1 MKKIIY
7 ILISLIVSLAVF
19 NLIQTNRVY
28 IKASVKKDCTVTLN
42 YTNYKNKTET
52 TYQRVFK
59 YSDEGVQ
66 KVKLRLK
73 DNVKSMNITVEDN
86 SLDIEKISVISGFIP
101 YKVKSLD
108 IDKSV
113 FGKIL
118 VIRIIASL
126 AIGFLLPLL
135 IYYFAKFIYTRKEKF
150 MVAMFIF
157 MFCMPVLTMFLPL
170 EKVNIFNI
178 VGEHTVY
185 NFPKLTLK
193 SYFNKSYQQQFEGW
207 FNQKIIWNALYIKL
221 FNSLYYALFDKS
233 YSSNGGIIIGKD
245 KQLYEKAYI
254 TTLFFPD
261 RYTDTMN
268 IPSAGEVKELIDS
281 QAEDLRAIQDW
292 LESKGKVFLFV
303 NTPSKA
309 DFEEDKIPDRFE
321 VGTVT
326 YQSYLH
332 NTLISALK
340 GNGIH
345 YVDAPGYLKANAGK
359 NPVYAVGGI
368 HWNDRGKILATQSI
382 VEELNK
388 ITDYNF
394 DNVKI
399 QKAYINKFPQNED
412 RDLVTLLN
420 LLYLPKKYTVETL
433 IYEPSKKSA
442 PNIKVKVIG
451 GSFSSGFCDGLTLS
465 HTFKDIDYYFYITR
479 KLIRYRDYLRQ
490 DVIEDESIKNV
501 SKNIKRAIDTDILIL
516 ELNDSVIGT
525 KKGHLT
531 AFIEEMKKIMAA
543 DKK

>member
-28 IKASVKKDCTVTLN
+28 IKANVKNDCTVTLN
-42 YTNYKNKTET
+42 YTNYRNKSET

-66 KVKLRLK
+66 KIKLRLK
-73 DNVKSMNITVEDN
+73 DNVKSMNIAVEDN
-86 SLDIEKISVISGFIP
+86 SLEIEKISVISGFIP
-101 YKVKSLD
+101 YKLKSLT
-108 IDKSV
+108 IDNSV
-113 FGKIL
+113 FRNIL
-118 VIRIIASL
+118 ILRIITSF
-126 AIGFLLPLL
+126 AIGFILPLL
-135 IYYFAKFIYTRKEKF
+135 IYYLSKYIYPRKEKF
-150 MVAMFIF
+150 MVTIFIF
-157 MFCMPVLTMFLPL
+157 MFCMPLLTIILPL

-185 NFPKLTLK
+185 NFPKLTFK

-221 FNSLYYALFDKS
+221 FNSVYYALFDKS
-233 YSSNGGIIIGKD
+233 YSSNGGIIIGKG

-268 IPSAGEVKELIDS
+268 IPTLTEVKALIDS
-281 QAEDLRAIQDW
+281 QAEDLRKIQDW

-326 YQSYLH
+326 YQTYLH
-332 NTLISALK
+332 NTLINALST
-340 GNGIH
+340 NGIN
-345 YVDAPGYLKANAGK
+345 YVDTPTYLKSKAGYS
-359 NPVYAVGGI
+359 PVYAVGGI

-382 VEELNK
+382 VEKLNK
-388 ITDYNF
+388 ITNYNF
-394 DNVKI
+394 DNVRI

-420 LLYLPKKYTVETL
+420 LFYLPKKYTVETL

-442 PNIKVKVIG
+442 PDIKVKVIG

-465 HTFKDIDYYFYITR
+465 HTFKNIDYYFYITR

-490 DVIEDESIKNV
+490 DVIEDASIKNV
-501 SKNIKRAIDTDILIL
+501 SKNIKNAIDTDILIL

-531 AFIEEMKKIMAA
+531 AFIAEMKKIMAD